1 MFGCLSVTLPPMME
15 QSPGPAAPLPLS
27 EAEAAA
33 VDRLF
38 PIVYEELRRVAHRHL
53 QHEATGHTLTTT
65 DLVHQ
70 AYLQLADQ
78 TRAHWNG
85 QSHFMAVAAT
95 AMRRI
100 LVDHARSRRT
110 TKRGGTLRRVPMEA
124 VALATDERADLLVAL
139 DEALDRLRDLDA
151 RQARVVECRF
161 FGGMT
166 EEQAAEA
173 LGIGVRT
180 VRRDWAR
187 AKAWLY
193 AEVFPDPAH

>member
-1 MFGCLSVTLPPMME
+1 MFGRRTASLPPMIE
-15 QSPGPAAPLPLS
+15 HAPVPAVPPSDPHVAP
-27 EAEAAA
+27 AA

-53 QHEATGHTLTTT
+53 QREATGHTLTTT

-78 TRAHWNG
+78 TRAQWNG

-100 LVDHARSRRT
+100 VVDYARSRRT
-110 TKRGGTLRRVPMEA
+110 TKRGGEMRRVPMEA
-124 VALATDERADLLVAL
+124 VALATDERADRLVAL

-193 AEVFPDPAH
+193 AELFPDPGH